1 MRAAVIPTHA
11 AITLTSR
18 PPRERKPHVPPRSL
32 VRAFLTLY
40 VTVGIIVCL
49 ESVQTVR
56 AALRGGFSAHD
67 RPHALVLG
75 ALEAAAAIL
84 FLIPQTMRWGAA
96 GLLVIFALA
105 FGLHLVGGHPNF
117 DLLIFAA
124 GRSVHPSSR
133 CGGYRW
139 SPAAA

>member
-1 MRAAVIPTHA
+1 M
-11 AITLTSR
+11 
-18 PPRERKPHVPPRSL
+18 PPRSL

-105 FGLHLVGGHPNF
+105 FGLHLAGGHPNF
-117 DLLIFAA
+117 DLLVFAA
-124 GRSVHPSSR
+124 AVLFIRVH
-133 CGGYRW
+133 GVAGYRW